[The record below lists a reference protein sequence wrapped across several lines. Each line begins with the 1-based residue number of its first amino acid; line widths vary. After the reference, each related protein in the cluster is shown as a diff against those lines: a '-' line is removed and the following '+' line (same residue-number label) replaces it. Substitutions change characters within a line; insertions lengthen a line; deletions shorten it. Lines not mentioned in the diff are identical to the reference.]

1 MGDELDY
8 SGGSEGTGDQG
19 NPAWSTFFDVIPSEF
34 HEKVKPVLQEW
45 DRGVQD
51 RFQKVH
57 SDYEPWK
64 PFIENKVDPEHAQF
78 ALNLLNRLDT
88 NPAEVH
94 KAIAEY
100 YKLDAPVNPGT
111 GSGQGQAEPSEE
123 ADPYDAR
130 FKTLEEHNR
139 VMAQILLS
147 QREAEEAQRA
157 DQMLDKQLSDLR
169 KTHGEFDERYVLALM
184 QTGSTAEDAVKGYLD
199 FRDREVGRRVPKPL
213 IMGGAS
219 GGSLN
224 QGIDPRKLD
233 DKQTKN
239 LVVQMLEAAASERR
253 GR

>member
-1 MGDELDY
+1 VGDEPDY
-8 SGGSEGTGDQG
+8 SGGSEGTEDQG
-19 NPAWSTFFDVIPSEF
+19 NPAWSTFLEVIPEEF
-34 HEKVKPVLQEW
+34 HEKVKPVLRNW
-45 DRGVQD
+45 DSGVQE

-57 SDYEPWK
+57 QEYEPWK
-64 PFIENKVDPEHAQF
+64 PFVEGKVDPEHAQF

-88 NPAEVH
+88 NPAEVRD
-94 KAIAEY
+94 AINEY
-100 YKLDAPVNPGT
+100 YKLNAPVTPGPN
-111 GSGQGQAEPSEE
+111 SGQGQAEPPEE
-123 ADPYDAR
+123 VDPYDTR
-130 FKTLEEHNR
+130 FKTLEENNR

-147 QREAEEAQRA
+147 QREAEEATRA
-157 DQMLDKQLSDLR
+157 DQELDSQLSSLR
-169 KTHGEFDERYVLALM
+169 KTHGDFDERYVLALM
-184 QTGSTAEDAVKGYLD
+184 QTGSSAEDAVKGYMD

-233 DKQTKN
+233 DKGTKD